1 MRFLLLSRMFGN
13 LCYLGLELTRYA
25 YIDLVLFSGNLELIF
40 LLLKL
45 SFFLFLLFVCFLFLR

>member
-1 MRFLLLSRMFGN
+1 MFGD

-25 YIDLVLFSGNLELIF
+25 CIDLVLFSGNLEIIS

-45 SFFLFLLFVCFLFLR
+45 SLFLFLLFVCFLFLR